1 MPLGSRAVTGI
12 VVACDVALPA
22 GVTEQSVKPV
32 TRIMD
37 DAPFIPSDVVSL
49 AQWTAEYYA
58 AGAGET
64 ITAVLPPKTRD
75 ERADAHKT
83 RRVVAITVA
92 GLSVLDRQT
101 SSRHASAAAETDDA
115 RRLTAKQREAL
126 EILQGSPDGL
136 PTATLSARD
145 VGADLLGRLAKAGL
159 VAFRQERVERDP
171 FEASPFRG
179 GAV

>member
-1 MPLGSRAVTGI
+1 MFISIAVPVPTLDLLTYRVPDDVASPSIGARVVVPLGSRAVTGI

-37 DAPFIPSDVVSL
+37 DEPFIPSDVVSL

-92 GLSVLDRQT
+92 GLGVLDASDLERQ
-101 SSRHASAAAETDDA
+101 RGRPASA
-115 RRLTAKQREAL
+115 
-126 EILQGSPDGL
+126 
-136 PTATLSARD
+136 
-145 VGADLLGRLAKAGL
+145 V
-159 VAFRQERVERDP
+159 
-171 FEASPFRG
+171 
-179 GAV
+179 